1 MSGHEDVV
9 VPWRESNTVA
19 VDLITQHIRTKLGH
33 FFRCVC
39 LKWATGCCWSRQAV
53 EKRCLQED
61 VNSSGT
67 MHFHLTHVLLLP
79 PMKICEDLWRSVKVC
94 MSFSAFSQTSTSCPR
109 PCRLVGCIQRSDHE
123 ILLDRTDAL
132 RAPWTSEDLWFFQF
146 FSMSWY
152 KWVQR
157 VTNSYC
163 NQPNRNG
170 QMAGVCLLCGPD
182 HSPCG
187 WSSLGT
193 FALPR
198 DWSDNTGGRAIP
210 RRGGQSSADIWST
223 WRFPKSWGYPNLY
236 MVYNGKS
243 QSKT

>member
-9 VPWRESNTVA
+9 VPWCESNTVA

-53 EKRCLQED
+53 KKRCLQED

-79 PMKICEDLWRSVKVC
+79 PMKICEDLWRYAWASPHFHKPLRHALDHADSWDAYKDPITRYSSTGQMPCVHREPLKISDFFN
-94 MSFSAFSQTSTSCPR
+94 SFLCLDTNEYNGSLIRTATSPTETARWQEFAFYADR
-109 PCRLVGCIQRSDHE
+109 IIRLVVE
-123 ILLDRTDAL
+123 AAL
-132 RAPWTSEDLWFFQF
+132 GHLPFQETE
-146 FSMSWY
+146 
-152 KWVQR
+152 
-157 VTNSYC
+157 VTTPVGEPY
-163 NQPNRNG
+163 Q
-170 QMAGVCLLCGPD
+170 
-182 HSPCG
+182 
-187 WSSLGT
+187 
-193 FALPR
+193 
-198 DWSDNTGGRAIP
+198 GG
-210 RRGGQSSADIWST
+210 GGQSSADIWST